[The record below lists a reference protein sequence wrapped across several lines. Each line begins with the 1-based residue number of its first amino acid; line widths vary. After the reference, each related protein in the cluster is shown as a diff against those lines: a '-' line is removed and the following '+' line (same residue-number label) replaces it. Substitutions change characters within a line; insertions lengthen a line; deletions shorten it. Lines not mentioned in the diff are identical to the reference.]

1 MRAVDYVTNG
11 FGGVVDDIIRL
22 SVPVPPPS
30 ISVPVPPPSIS
41 VPVAN
46 LPLFNSGPSGASG
59 LQFAPVETKIRALLE
74 SSRFP
79 QYIVEAAVQT
89 YRTRGVAGLIQAKN
103 FGEALGPAFQA
114 AMRLAKQQA
123 ERTGYANLGALY
135 RNVITGALNTAASR
149 TGTNPLINSMRTFY
163 TSAASSI
170 PNSSRD
176 PEGYMFNIIRKTP
189 ELGPVFL
196 NRLIGIAQGV
206 F

>member
-1 MRAVDYVTNG
+1 MRAVDYVRNG

-22 SVPVPPPS
+22 SVPVPPS
-30 ISVPVPPPSIS
+30 IGVPAAPP
-41 VPVAN
+41 AN

-59 LQFAPVETKIRALLE
+59 LQFAPVETKIRAFLE

-89 YRTRGVAGLIQAKN
+89 YRTRGVAGLIQVKN
-103 FGEALGPAFQA
+103 FGEALGPAFDA

-123 ERTGYANLGALY
+123 ERTGYANFGALY
-135 RNVITGALNTAASR
+135 RNVITRALNTAASR
-149 TGTNPLINSMRTFY
+149 TGANPLTNSMRTFY

-176 PEGYMFNIIRKTP
+176 PEGYLINIIRQTP
-189 ELGPVFL
+189 ELGPYYL

>member
-1 MRAVDYVTNG
+1 MRSVDYVTNG
-11 FGGVVDDIIRL
+11 FGGVVDDIIKL
-22 SVPVPPPS
+22 SVPVPTIGP
-30 ISVPVPPPSIS
+30 IVP
-41 VPVAN
+41 N
-46 LPLFNSGPSGASG
+46 LPSAPAESYRTASPSGASG
-59 LQFAPVETKIRALLE
+59 IQFAPVETKIRALLE
-74 SSRFP
+74 SARFP

-103 FGEALGPAFQA
+103 FGQAVGPAFQA

-135 RNVITGALNTAASR
+135 RNAITGALNTAASR

-176 PEGYMFNIIRKTP
+176 PEGYLFNILRQSP
-189 ELGPVFL
+189 EVGSYYLD
-196 NRLIGIAQGV
+196 RLIGIAQGV